1 VFVVAGHPNGRRTI
15 RKGAGGWDHD
25 GAGVELQKA
34 PSEGGKF
41 DEATWSNALH
51 SGAFGLTCSHS
62 ARGRDATASGK
73 PDDPPRPKTKLQ
85 HLKGKISDDGKSFTT
100 DKDNKT
106 YTIDN
111 SDAVKGHEGHDVR
124 LSGHV
129 DASNNSIHVT
139 SVTMASEKKP
149 MSEQPPK

>member
-1 VFVVAGHPNGRRTI
+1 MSLAAIAQDTGTQQPSGAAQGTATPTKE
-15 RKGAGGWDHD
+15 KGA
-25 GAGVELQKA
+25 
-34 PSEGGKF
+34 
-41 DEATWSNALH
+41 
-51 SGAFGLTCSHS
+51 
-62 ARGRDATASGK
+62 
-73 PDDPPRPKTKLQ
+73 KLQ

-106 YTIDN
+106 YTIEN

-129 DASNNSIHVT
+129 DSGANSIHVT
-139 SVTMASEKKP
+139 SVKMAGEKASKDKTGS

>member
-1 VFVVAGHPNGRRTI
+1 VLSISLVAAAQESGTQPAGSTTTSTT
-15 RKGAGGWDHD
+15 KTQGA
-25 GAGVELQKA
+25 
-34 PSEGGKF
+34 
-41 DEATWSNALH
+41 
-51 SGAFGLTCSHS
+51 
-62 ARGRDATASGK
+62 
-73 PDDPPRPKTKLQ
+73 KLE

-100 DKDNKT
+100 DKGSKT
-106 YTIDN
+106 YTIEN

-139 SVTMASEKKP
+139 SVKMASEKKP